1 MDTQGPEVD
10 RQLAV
15 FQRGVCDLIE
25 GQQLHGM
32 IAKSLSG
39 TTAAHQ
45 VRHGPELAR
54 PPPRPR
60 GQLRKLRDLQDLGH
74 QIVLIVGDATAMV
87 GDPSGRNKLRPV
99 LSREEVDAN
108 QKTYVEQAARVLD
121 MERTE
126 VRQNSE
132 WFDKMNFEAL
142 LRLTTRMT
150 VAQMLERDTFQTRM
164 EASEPIGINEF
175 LYPLMQGWDSV
186 QVESDLEL
194 GGTDQLFN
202 LLVGRRLQEQMGQRP
217 QIVLTQPLINGLDG
231 RKMSKSYGNSIGL
244 TASAKDMTFRIMQVD
259 DEVMGDWF
267 LHLTRLD
274 PARIEEALAGHPREA
289 KALLAAEVTAFYHG
303 EGAARE
309 AAGQFDREVR
319 DKVLPD
325 DFARQL
331 GRGLGRRAPPR
342 QPAQGDGPLPVHLRG
357 PPRHQAGRR
366 EARRRG
372 GEGRARRGRPAGGRA
387 PRPGR
392 EEARGAPRALSRG
405 PVIPDRYG
413 RSGRL
418 TVGSRGLAPR
428 RPVGRGE
435 CGGAGTPWGYTSVV
449 VKVVLVNPPSPPEFR
464 VSRGLMGA
472 SGWP

>member
-25 GQQLHGM
+25 EQQLRGM
-32 IAKSLSG
+32 IAKSLS
-39 TTAAHQ
+39 
-45 VRHGPELAR
+45 EER
-54 PPPRPR
+54 PLRIKFGMDPSSPDLHL
-60 GQLRKLRDLQDLGH
+60 GHAVQLRKLRDLQDLGH

-132 WFDKMNFEAL
+132 WFDKMNFEEL

-202 LLVGRRLQEQMGQRP
+202 LLVGRRLQEQMEQRP
-217 QIVLTQPLINGLDG
+217 QVVLTQPLINGLDG

-303 EGAARE
+303 EEAARE

-325 DFARQL
+325 DLPEVAWDAAWGEAL
-331 GRGLGRRAPPR
+331 
-342 QPAQGDGPLPVHLRG
+342 PLPNLLKELG
-357 PPRHQAGRR
+357 LCQSTS
-366 EARRRG
+366 EARRAIQQG
-372 GEGRARRGRPAGGRA
+372 GVRLDGEVKSDAREELPRPAEPQLVQVGKKRV
-387 PRPGR
+387 
-392 EEARGAPRALSRG
+392 ARL
-405 PVIPDRYG
+405 
-413 RSGRL
+413 L
-418 TVGSRGLAPR
+418 
-428 RPVGRGE
+428 
-435 CGGAGTPWGYTSVV
+435 
-449 VKVVLVNPPSPPEFR
+449 PS
-464 VSRGLMGA
+464 
-472 SGWP
+472 

>member
-25 GQQLHGM
+25 GQQLRGM
-32 IAKSLSG
+32 IAKSLS
-39 TTAAHQ
+39 
-45 VRHGPELAR
+45 EER
-54 PPPRPR
+54 PLRIKFGMDPSSPDLHL
-60 GQLRKLRDLQDLGH
+60 GHAVQLRKLRDLQDLGH

-325 DFARQL
+325 DL
-331 GRGLGRRAPPR
+331 PR
-342 QPAQGDGPLPVHLRG
+342 VGWGEGWGDGLPLPNLLKELG
-357 PPRHQAGRR
+357 LCQSTS
-366 EARRRG
+366 EARRAIEQG
-372 GEGRARRGRPAGGRA
+372 GVRLDGEVKSDAREEIPRPAEPQLIQVGKKRA
-387 PRPGR
+387 
-392 EEARGAPRALSRG
+392 ARLL
-405 PVIPDRYG
+405 PD
-413 RSGRL
+413 
-418 TVGSRGLAPR
+418 
-428 RPVGRGE
+428 
-435 CGGAGTPWGYTSVV
+435 
-449 VKVVLVNPPSPPEFR
+449 
-464 VSRGLMGA
+464 
-472 SGWP
+472 